1 MYVNSRFCCKLFSFQ
16 FLFLVRT
23 ESRSGS
29 FNESRQTSISLD
41 FPVNI
46 GINGDNTY
54 EAGRAEAIG
63 ALCRIFCAHK
73 TGEDILPT
81 YYSRFYISM
90 YYGLQT
96 GNDVSFKL
104 LIFLRKFSE
113 FE

>member
-1 MYVNSRFCCKLFSFQ
+1 
-16 FLFLVRT
+16 VRT

-29 FNESRQTSISLD
+29 FNESRQISISLD

-54 EAGRAEAIG
+54 EA
-63 ALCRIFCAHK
+63 
-73 TGEDILPT
+73 GEDILPT

-104 LIFLRKFSE
+104 LILLSKFSE

>member
-1 MYVNSRFCCKLFSFQ
+1 M
-16 FLFLVRT
+16 RT

-29 FNESRQTSISLD
+29 FNETRQTSISLD
-41 FPVNI
+41 FPVNF
-46 GINGDNTY
+46 GTNGDNTY

-96 GNDVSFKL
+96 GNDVSFNL
-104 LIFLRKFSE
+104 LSKFSD
-113 FE
+113 